1 MIKHLK
7 LHTNTY
13 FIRLVYTI
21 FLFDIFNWQLKI
33 SRSHLVSVKNNHFKI
48 PKTQLINHSLELIMN
63 TESNENKLITLTQA
77 SYILGYKSYRSINK
91 LINEG
96 YLRTFNLPDTTRK
109 RVNFTDVMNLAT
121 PDKANKNTH

>member
-1 MIKHLK
+1 
-7 LHTNTY
+7 
-13 FIRLVYTI
+13 
-21 FLFDIFNWQLKI
+21 
-33 SRSHLVSVKNNHFKI
+33 
-48 PKTQLINHSLELIMN
+48 MN

-96 YLRTFNLPDTTRK
+96 CLRTFNLPGTTRK

-121 PDKANKNTH
+121 PDKARKNTH